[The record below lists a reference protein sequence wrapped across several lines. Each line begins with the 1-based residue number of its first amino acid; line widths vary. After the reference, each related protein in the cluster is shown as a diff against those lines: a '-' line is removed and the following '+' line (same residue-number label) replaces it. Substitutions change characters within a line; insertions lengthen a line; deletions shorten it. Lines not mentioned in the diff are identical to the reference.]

1 MTVGLARDLKDGEF
15 QKEVLQ
21 SGFPVLVCFH
31 AELSGLGT
39 VIRRIAENV
48 AKELSGKVRV
58 VLMDT
63 DKARETA
70 KSHAVL
76 TVPTYTLFR
85 NGQKV
90 VTAVGYQRESDI
102 LKLVARFV
110 GQENSPGPAGK

>member
-1 MTVGLARDLKDGEF
+1 MSVGLAREIADGDF
-15 QKEVLQ
+15 PKEVLQ
-21 SGFPVLVCFH
+21 AGLPVLVCFH
-31 AELSGLGT
+31 AELSGLGA

-58 VLMDT
+58 ILMDT
-63 DKARETA
+63 DVARATA
-70 KSHAVL
+70 KAHAVM

-90 VTAVGYQRESDI
+90 VTAVGYQREADI

-110 GQENSPGPAGK
+110 AREISPGPAGK